1 MAKSKS
7 LNILDIRFNKEIDKK
22 TAEHFL
28 SFSFGNLNLGNC
40 ITQIL
45 PRLELALSLK
55 PAKKRR
61 MISQEVDS
69 FYTTYEEELE
79 EKRKEIEQLW
89 AKNEKKFDKFLDKI
103 AGEPFPKGKITL
115 YLSIFDSGN
124 NFLDNKSFQVWAGK
138 NPEEMISSIVF
149 ELLCFYFDKYA
160 KKHLKNFSDDERWHL
175 TEQFAGTFV
184 RSNAFVKIFCFE
196 PQADIPG
203 FGQLAPFRNVE
214 DFIKDLEDYHCHT
227 Q

>member
-1 MAKSKS
+1 MTTCNSVS
-7 LNILDIRFNKEIDKK
+7 ILDIRLNKEIDKK

-28 SFSFGNLNLGNC
+28 SFSFGNLNLGSC

-61 MISQEVDS
+61 MISEEVNN
-69 FYTTYEEELE
+69 FYSTYNEELE
-79 EKRKEIEQLW
+79 NRKKEIEQLW
-89 AKNEKKFDKFLDKI
+89 SKNEKKFQKFLDKI

-124 NFLDNKSFQVWAGK
+124 NFLDNRSFQVWAGK

-175 TEQFAGTFV
+175 TEQFAITFT
-184 RSNAFVKIFCFE
+184 RSNVFVKIFGFE
-196 PQADIPG
+196 PQADVPG
-203 FGQLAPFRNVE
+203 FGQLTPFRNVE
-214 DFIKDLEDYHCHT
+214 DFIKDLENYHHIN
-227 Q
+227 